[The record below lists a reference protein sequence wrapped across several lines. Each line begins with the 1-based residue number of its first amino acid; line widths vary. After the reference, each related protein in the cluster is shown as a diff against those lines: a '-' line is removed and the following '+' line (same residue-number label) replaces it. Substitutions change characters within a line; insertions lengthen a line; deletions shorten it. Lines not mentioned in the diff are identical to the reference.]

1 MGLLR
6 VPEQSEAIEEVAHG
20 HIEVVRDCL
29 HLAGLPPRLT
39 MARSSGWL
47 PSATLTNR
55 NVGYLAVLPQ
65 HRGHGYVDEIL
76 EYITRFHVGDG
87 ARRITATTDAVNTP
101 MAAAFDRAGYKL
113 VEVLIEL
120 ELSPMH

>member
-1 MGLLR
+1 
-6 VPEQSEAIEEVAHG
+6 
-20 HIEVVRDCL
+20 
-29 HLAGLPPRLT
+29 

-120 ELSPMH
+120 EPSPMH